1 MRRIELAPGQVFE
14 EKMLNRVG
22 AFNADA
28 LVAATNIVEDVRK
41 RGDEAL
47 REYTAKFD
55 GVEMEEFR
63 VSQEAIDEA
72 IAKVDPKVAAA
83 IQKAASQIRDFH
95 ERQKQQGWF
104 TMREDGALV
113 GAKVEPLD
121 SVGIYVPGGRALYP
135 SSVLMNA
142 IPASVAGVK
151 RIVCVTPPTKD
162 GSLDSAILE
171 ACRVAGVTEI
181 YAVGGAQAIGALA
194 YGTKSI
200 KPVDKITGP
209 GNAFVAA
216 AKKLVSGDVG
226 IDMIA
231 GPSEVCVVADETALP
246 ELVAIDL
253 MAQAEHDP
261 LASCYLVTFSS
272 EYADAVEA
280 AIEKQIAMGKLTARD
295 RILSL
300 LDKNSFHEYDLFVK
314 HDGRDFGMDK
324 KDLPGDGV
332 VTGTGTIFGAPV
344 CIYAQD
350 FTVAGGSLGLQH
362 ARKITKIMDHALK
375 MKCPIIGIN
384 DSGGARIQEG
394 VGALAG
400 YGEIFYRNTIASG
413 VIPQIS
419 LILGPC
425 AGGAVYSPALTDFVF
440 VVENIS
446 KMFITGPNVIKTVLG
461 EDISMEDL
469 GGARVH
475 AETTGNAHFYA
486 QSEQECFEQV
496 KRLVSFIPWN
506 NQERAKVVESKEPAA
521 VMNIEDVVPAD
532 PKQPYDV
539 RNVIKCIV
547 DDSDF
552 LEVQE
557 LWAAN
562 IVIGFG
568 RMGGETVGFVAN
580 QPMVLAGVLDCDSA
594 DKAARFI
601 RFCDSF
607 NIPIITLEDM
617 PGYLPGVDQEHA
629 GVIRHGAKVLYAYSE
644 ATVPKITVILRKAY
658 GGGYIAMNSRHLGA
672 DFMFAWPSAEI
683 AVMGPEGA
691 ANIIFRKEIMEAED
705 QNAMR
710 QEKVKEYIE
719 KFANPYVA
727 ASKGFIDSVIEP
739 KETRSLLL
747 HALKLSVL
755 KEEYRPAK
763 KHGLPPF

>member
-1 MRRIELAPGQVFE
+1 MSNQLEKVQEL
-14 EKMLNRVG
+14 
-22 AFNADA
+22 
-28 LVAATNIVEDVRK
+28 I
-41 RGDEAL
+41 AL
-47 REYTAKFD
+47 REKARLGGGEK
-55 GVEMEEFR
+55 
-63 VSQEAIDEA
+63 A
-72 IAKVDPKVAAA
+72 IAK
-83 IQKAASQIRDFH
+83 QH
-95 ERQKQQGWF
+95 ER
-104 TMREDGALV
+104 
-113 GAKVEPLD
+113 
-121 SVGIYVPGGRALYP
+121 
-135 SSVLMNA
+135 
-142 IPASVAGVK
+142 
-151 RIVCVTPPTKD
+151 
-162 GSLDSAILE
+162 
-171 ACRVAGVTEI
+171 
-181 YAVGGAQAIGALA
+181 
-194 YGTKSI
+194 
-200 KPVDKITGP
+200 
-209 GNAFVAA
+209 
-216 AKKLVSGDVG
+216 
-226 IDMIA
+226 
-231 GPSEVCVVADETALP
+231 
-246 ELVAIDL
+246 
-253 MAQAEHDP
+253 
-261 LASCYLVTFSS
+261 
-272 EYADAVEA
+272 
-280 AIEKQIAMGKLTARD
+280 GKYTARE
-295 RILSL
+295 RIAQL
-300 LDKNSFHEYDLFVK
+300 LDEGSFEELDMFVQ
-314 HDGRDFGMDK
+314 HRCTNFGQDK
-324 KDLPGDGV
+324 KHYLGDGV
-332 VTGTGTIFGAPV
+332 VTGYGTIDGRLVYVF
-344 CIYAQD
+344 AQD
-350 FTVAGGSLGLQH
+350 FTVFGGSLSEAMAMKICKVMDMAMKMGAPVIGL
-362 ARKITKIMDHALK
+362 
-375 MKCPIIGIN
+375 N

-394 VGALAG
+394 INALAG
-400 YGEIFYRNTIASG
+400 YAEIFERNILASG

-419 LILGPC
+419 AILGPC

-486 QSEQECFEQV
+486 LSEQECFDQV

-506 NQERAKVVESKEPAA
+506 NQERAKVVEPKEPSA
-521 VMNIEDVVPAD
+521 MLNIEQVVPAD

-539 RNVIKCIV
+539 RDVIRCIV

-552 LEVQE
+552 LEIQE

-568 RMGGETVGFVAN
+568 RMAGETVGFVAN

-617 PGYLPGVDQEHA
+617 PGYLPGVDHEDVYMI
-629 GVIRHGAKVLYAYSE
+629 GNKVLYAYSE

-747 HALKLSVL
+747 HALKLSIL